1 MSPEHDERVSDEPPA
16 LDHDRRGSGEPL
28 VLLHG
33 LGSHWPMWRPVLDRL
48 AAEREVVS
56 VSLPG
61 FGCSAPLPDG
71 VEPSPQALAD
81 AVAAFAVGLGLER
94 PHVAGN
100 SLGGWVALELA
111 KGGRARSATG
121 LSPAGFWLSRRE
133 RGFSDQSL
141 INLRSAA
148 RAMRGVAPRIARTGV
163 GRRAASW
170 QVMAHGDR
178 VPPDALVEDLANLAE
193 APGFDATREAMVE
206 RRFQPGPIDVPVTV
220 AWAEKDRLLLPRDAG
235 RARRL
240 LPRAVHL
247 TLHGCGHVPTWDDP
261 DQVARVLLE
270 GSSRGG

>member
-1 MSPEHDERVSDEPPA
+1 MTSTTTGSMT
-16 LDHDRRGSGEPL
+16 LDHDRRGSGEAL

-61 FGCSAPLPDG
+61 FGRSAPLPEE

-81 AVAAFAVGLGLER
+81 AVAAFAGGLGLER

-111 KGGRARSATG
+111 KSGRARSATG

-133 RGFSDQSL
+133 LGFVDQSL
-141 INLRSAA
+141 INVRAAA
-148 RAMRGVAPRIARTGV
+148 RAARGAAPQIARTAV
-163 GRRAASW
+163 GRRAAVW
-170 QVMAHGDR
+170 QMMARGDR
-178 VPPDALVEDLANLAE
+178 VSPEVIVEDLTNLAE
-193 APGFDATREAMVE
+193 SPGFDATREAMAK
-206 RRFQPGPIDVPVTV
+206 RRFEPAQIDVPVTV
-220 AWAEKDRLLLPRDAG
+220 AWAEKDHLLLPRDAG

-247 TLHGCGHVPTWDDP
+247 TLHGCGHLPTWDDP
-261 DQVARVLLE
+261 EQVARVLLE
-270 GSSRGG
+270 SSSRG